1 MCRFTSTINR
11 NGQSRYEF
19 IDEKQ
24 KNILKSSSIRKADKD
39 WMEMRFQTLDMDL
52 QLTYKDMWTY
62 LWV

>member
-1 MCRFTSTINR
+1 MDSQDMSLLMKNR
-11 NGQSRYEF
+11 
-19 IDEKQ
+19 
-24 KNILKSSSIRKADKD
+24 KNILKSISIRKADKD